1 MKLRVGIVED
11 SVENID
17 TLKYLLDQSSRDIE
31 IVGEAKTLDE
41 ARELFA
47 EALDIAF
54 LDIQLKEG
62 TIFEVLEEWHTS
74 RRILPQIIFTTA
86 HGSFDY
92 AAKAIRFAA
101 LDFLTKPLDLEEL
114 NMALDRVKV
123 RPQMHSGTDLREEQ
137 VGFLLDLLRGNMQSP
152 GSIGIVLSKGVLEFV
167 DLEEIL
173 YFQADEGTCKVKT
186 LNGHSYHSTKHLGY
200 YIDLLLGNKEF
211 VQISKGCLVNTDH
224 LKRYNHR
231 DKALVMKN
239 GEALIA
245 SHRFSKVLRKSLVE
259 RQGKKVVDDGFL
271 RKLFGR

>member
-11 SVENID
+11 SLENID

-41 ARELFA
+41 ARALFA
-47 EALDIAF
+47 QDLDIAF

-62 TIFEVLEEWHTS
+62 TIFEVLEEWHKS
-74 RRILPQIIFTTA
+74 NRDLPPIIFTTA

-114 NMALDRVKV
+114 TMAMDRVK
-123 RPQMHSGTDLREEQ
+123 PKPHMPSGTQLRDEQ
-137 VGFLLDLLRGNMQSP
+137 VGFLLDLLRGNMQAP
-152 GSIGIVLSKGVLEFV
+152 ASIGIILPKGVIEFI
-167 DLEEIL
+167 DLKQIL
-173 YFQADEGTCKVKT
+173 YFRADESTCKVKT
-186 LNGHSYHSTKHLGY
+186 LDGNFYHSTKHLGY

-231 DKALVMKN
+231 DKTLVMKN
-239 GEALIA
+239 GESLVA
-245 SHRFSKVLRKSLVE
+245 SHRFSKVLKKSLVE
-259 RQGKKVVDDGFL
+259 RQGKQVIDDGFL